1 MDCPKC
7 GAWNETQV
15 GSCLSCGASFANAG
29 ASAPAVKPVSAQ
41 PVAGASKPCPK
52 CTAVNAPTFKFCAR
66 CGAPLLTPTAQSR
79 PAPAAK
85 PVAPPAKPGAA
96 ARPPPAV
103 AVPQAGA
110 ARPRARISAIARD
123 GSRSADYVLTRPET
137 RVGSAVEEGEVKLDK
152 DPYVASTHAVL

>member
-15 GSCLSCGASFANAG
+15 GSCLSCGTSFASAG

-41 PVAGASKPCPK
+41 PAAGASKPCPK

-66 CGAPLLTPTAQSR
+66 CGAPLLSAG
-79 PAPAAK
+79 APMK
-85 PVAPPAKPGAA
+85 PVAAPARPAA
-96 ARPPPAV
+96 AA
-103 AVPQAGA
+103 AVPKAD

-123 GSRSADYVLTRPET
+123 GSRSADYLLTRAET
-137 RVGSAVEEGEVKLDK
+137 RVGSGVDDAEVKLDK
-152 DPYVASTHAVL
+152 DPYV